1 MNSFFRLFATNIPVF
16 SGLKHRPIYC
26 NVWFVSFYLAIILKM
41 VLNSFRLFNFEMFK
55 QDFMNITKKTISV
68 DYAYGKMYIKPTI
81 RERSMV

>member
-1 MNSFFRLFATNIPVF
+1 
-16 SGLKHRPIYC
+16 
-26 NVWFVSFYLAIILKM
+26 M